1 MHLPAANK
9 IRRLSSL
16 VGFDCLRRRGR
27 VMADNNTERARFNMI
42 EQQIRPW
49 EVLDRRVLDTMLE
62 IPREA
67 YVPDAYRGLAF
78 ADIEIPISHGE
89 HMMAPKIEAR
99 MLQALAIKPTDQ
111 ALEVGTGSG
120 FVTACLA
127 RLGARVTSVD
137 IHADL
142 IDQARERLEGEN
154 VTNVELHIQDALA
167 GPLPNAP
174 FDVIAVTG
182 SLPLRENAQEF
193 EQQLTTG
200 GRLFVVTGESPV
212 MEALLITR
220 IGENEFRVESLFETD
235 IAGLAN
241 APAPEHFTF

>member
-1 MHLPAANK
+1 
-9 IRRLSSL
+9 
-16 VGFDCLRRRGR
+16 
-27 VMADNNTERARFNMI
+27 MADNKTERARFNMI

-62 IPREA
+62 VPREV

-78 ADIEIPISHGE
+78 ADIEIPIGHGE

-99 MLQALAIKPTDQ
+99 MLQALAIQPTDQ
-111 ALEVGTGSG
+111 VLEIGTGSG

-137 IHADL
+137 IHADMV
-142 IDQARERLEGEN
+142 DQARARLEGEN
-154 VTNVELHIQDALA
+154 VTNVELHAQDALA

-182 SLPLRENAQEF
+182 SLPLRENAREF
-193 EQQLTTG
+193 EQQLTIG

-235 IAGLAN
+235 LAGLAN
-241 APAPEHFTF
+241 APAPEHFSF

>member
-1 MHLPAANK
+1 
-9 IRRLSSL
+9 
-16 VGFDCLRRRGR
+16 
-27 VMADNNTERARFNMI
+27 MADNKTERARFNMI

-62 IPREA
+62 VPREV

-78 ADIEIPISHGE
+78 ADIEIPIGHGE

-99 MLQALAIKPTDQ
+99 MLQALAIQPTDQ
-111 ALEVGTGSG
+111 VLEIGTGSG

-137 IHADL
+137 IHADM
-142 IDQARERLEGEN
+142 IDQARARLEGEN
-154 VTNVELHIQDALA
+154 VTNVELHHQDALA

-182 SLPLRENAQEF
+182 SLPLRENAREF
-193 EQQLTTG
+193 EQQLTIG

-235 IAGLAN
+235 LAGLAN
-241 APAPEHFTF
+241 APTPEHFSS